1 MEMISLFLVTVV
13 CKICLLTF
21 FYTIQTSGSKPLNKL
36 PNQKLNFSKS
46 KIALKTEKALLR
58 TSNLP
63 LKSYF
68 SCMVGSKPEKVNIPK
83 KLLFFRLIPGT
94 QKSKFWFLIRHYLS
108 SLYILHTTVYI
119 FFVNLAYHFN
129 SLSLKQNYLFK
140 INYNIHLKKY
150 IRKSAKYNILNFYT
164 VQQQIN
170 QLKYRDKS
178 THLEPDHV
186 QMTEANCGIE
196 VRNLGKIM
204 YTQKL
209 NMVAIHFSHL

>member
-68 SCMVGSKPEKVNIPK
+68 SCMVGSKPEKIPRYTK
-83 KLLFFRLIPGT
+83 KNAPFWIDSRYPKNPNSGT
-94 QKSKFWFLIRHYLS
+94 
-108 SLYILHTTVYI
+108 
-119 FFVNLAYHFN
+119 
-129 SLSLKQNYLFK
+129 
-140 INYNIHLKKY
+140 
-150 IRKSAKYNILNFYT
+150 
-164 VQQQIN
+164 
-170 QLKYRDKS
+170 
-178 THLEPDHV
+178 
-186 QMTEANCGIE
+186 
-196 VRNLGKIM
+196 
-204 YTQKL
+204 
-209 NMVAIHFSHL
+209 